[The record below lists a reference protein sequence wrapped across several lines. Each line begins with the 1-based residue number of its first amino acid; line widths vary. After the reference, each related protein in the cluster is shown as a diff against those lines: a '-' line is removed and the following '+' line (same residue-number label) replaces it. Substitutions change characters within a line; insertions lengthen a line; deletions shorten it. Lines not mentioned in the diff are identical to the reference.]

1 MTDNSLTAKK
11 AEDVA
16 QQSKKK
22 RPRLFYL
29 DLVRALAAILI
40 VITHFNN
47 PYMLGHPVFMYE
59 PFGIYVGSLGVS
71 LFLIISG
78 AALMYTYGESDKL
91 DCRHFYYKRFIGIYP
106 MFWIAFILANA
117 FLFLRNGGHVLA
129 SAPKWS
135 LIFSVLGIDGMVANT
150 SFPTFYTLGEWFLGF
165 ILIYYALFP
174 LLRCGVKK
182 HPIITVIIALAL
194 YAATLILQPTIF
206 GLPSDLLMTT
216 RLPELLFGMYFIQ
229 YIQKVPTIAGAGAL
243 LVLIIQELHP
253 LLKGSFAVTVV
264 GIGAFLVIVYA
275 AKWLDVQPV
284 RVPVKSIA
292 KYSYPIFLVHHV
304 LIAQVFTIV
313 DCTALSPFDGY
324 LLFFADFLII
334 MALAVGLFKLE
345 KATVQYVRSMFATGN
360 RR

>member
-129 SAPKWS
+129 SA
-135 LIFSVLGIDGMVANT
+135 MVIN
-150 SFPTFYTLGEWFLGF
+150 
-165 ILIYYALFP
+165 LFGTWHRWYGREHLVP
-174 LLRCGVKK
+174 DF
-182 HPIITVIIALAL
+182 L
-194 YAATLILQPTIF
+194 YA
-206 GLPSDLLMTT
+206 
-216 RLPELLFGMYFIQ
+216 R
-229 YIQKVPTIAGAGAL
+229 
-243 LVLIIQELHP
+243 
-253 LLKGSFAVTVV
+253 
-264 GIGAFLVIVYA
+264 
-275 AKWLDVQPV
+275 
-284 RVPVKSIA
+284 
-292 KYSYPIFLVHHV
+292 
-304 LIAQVFTIV
+304 
-313 DCTALSPFDGY
+313 
-324 LLFFADFLII
+324 
-334 MALAVGLFKLE
+334 
-345 KATVQYVRSMFATGN
+345 
-360 RR
+360 

>member
-229 YIQKVPTIAGAGAL
+229 YIQKVPTVAGAGAL
-243 LVLIIQELHP
+243 LVLIIQ
-253 LLKGSFAVTVV
+253 
-264 GIGAFLVIVYA
+264 
-275 AKWLDVQPV
+275 
-284 RVPVKSIA
+284 
-292 KYSYPIFLVHHV
+292 
-304 LIAQVFTIV
+304 
-313 DCTALSPFDGY
+313 
-324 LLFFADFLII
+324 
-334 MALAVGLFKLE
+334 
-345 KATVQYVRSMFATGN
+345 
-360 RR
+360 

>member
-106 MFWIAFILANA
+106 MFWIAFIIANA
-117 FLFLRNGGHVLA
+117 YLFLRNGGHVFANA
-129 SAPKWS
+129 SKWT
-135 LIFSVLGIDGMVANT
+135 LIFSMLGIDGLMANT
-150 SFPTFYTLGEWFLGF
+150 SLPTFYTLGEWFLGF
-165 ILIYYALFP
+165 ILIFYAVFP
-174 LLRCGVKK
+174 LLRYGVKE
-182 HPIITVIIALAL
+182 HPIVTGSVAIAL
-194 YAATLILQPTIF
+194 YALTLYFHPMPL
-206 GLPSDLLMTT
+206 GLPSDLLLTM
-216 RLPELLFGMYFIQ
+216 RLPELLFGMYFIK
-229 YIQKVPTIAGAGAL
+229 YIRKIPTYAAAVAL
-243 LVLIIQELHP
+243 LFLVVQEIHP
-253 LLKGSFAVTVV
+253 LLNGSFAVTIV
-264 GIGAFLVIVYA
+264 GICAFAVIVYI
-275 AKWLDVQPV
+275 AKWLDIQPI
-284 RVPVKSIA
+284 RVPVNSVS

-304 LIAQVFTIV
+304 LISQVFTIV
-313 DCTALSPFDGY
+313 DCTALSHFDGY
-324 LLFFADFLII
+324 PLFFVDFMII
-334 MALAVGLFKLE
+334 MTLSIALYRLE
-345 KATVQYVRSMFATGN
+345 KNTIQYIHSMFQ
-360 RR
+360 